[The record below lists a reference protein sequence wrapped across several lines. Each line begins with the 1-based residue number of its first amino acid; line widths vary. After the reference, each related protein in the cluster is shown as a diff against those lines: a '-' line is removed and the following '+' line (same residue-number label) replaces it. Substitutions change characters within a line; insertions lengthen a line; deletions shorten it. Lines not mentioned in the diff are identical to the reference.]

1 MENGSNCLSSWR
13 RLPPPLLPP
22 PLRLLSAAASA
33 AAAAVVAAV
42 VTASA
47 AAALATRCA
56 CVTAC
61 SSSLVPYPLPCA
73 QCSTQNLRSC
83 TDTTPPPLNE
93 EDVEADDDGTPD
105 EDDTGA
111 TGDASPLLLLLLVGW
126 TVGYRERTAT
136 KLPSSPSKRPRCVG
150 ERTAAATSAAVV
162 AVEEAE

>member
-73 QCSTQNLRSC
+73 QCSTQNFRSC

-93 EDVEADDDGTPD
+93 EDVEADDD
-105 EDDTGA
+105 
-111 TGDASPLLLLLLVGW
+111 ASPLLLLLVGW

-136 KLPSSPSKRPRCVG
+136 KLSSSPSKRPRCVG
-150 ERTAAATSAAVV
+150 ERTAAATSAAVA